1 MGARNI
7 VSDDEEEYEEE
18 EVRDTRDTE
27 AADDEEEDE
36 EDAEEE
42 GQDEYEKDGFI
53 VDDVEEE
60 EEEEVK
66 ESSDEEMKAKKKK
79 RKKRDT
85 EENYELD
92 EDDYE
97 LLQEANVTG
106 FHRPKSGSKKFKR
119 LKKAG
124 RNADI
129 AEEKTGFSDEDDLE
143 EGGHMGSTAEEKLK
157 RSLFGDDEG
166 VPPEDVAEEEEQ
178 PEEEEE
184 EDLGEEDEMADFIV
198 DEEEVDEN
206 GLPVRRK
213 KSKKRMP
220 RQAPGISSSALQEA
234 QDIFGDVDELLSRR
248 KQGLRAKGVDGVE
261 GVDDEGFKRLED
273 EFEPSILAEK
283 YMTAKDDQIRETD
296 VPERFQLS
304 EEISGPVPHN
314 ENTVPEAKWIY
325 EQAFGSLAV
334 PMRAEFQHIA
344 KLDKEEVVKEIS
356 NVLQMFHDQKLEVS
370 FIAMYRKEKCLS
382 LLQDQE
388 QDSADSAEKDEKPKL
403 KMYKALWAIQ
413 LWDRK
418 WLLLQRRKN
427 ALKASYEKR
436 AAEEARRD
444 ENKLNILESVLQSL
458 DDAESERTVDDIDA
472 KFNLHFPPD
481 EVEVEE
487 GQFKRPKRKS
497 LYSIC
502 RKCRLGGLSQKF
514 SLSSEQLGENLQLM
528 YKKHEVDDASV
539 TPEDVAA
546 EFSVREFSDS
556 QSVLKGA
563 RHMAAVEISCE
574 PTVKEYARSVY
585 MEKALVTTRP
595 TTDGDSAIDSFH
607 QYAGV
612 KWLVNKPISMFDDAQ
627 WLLIQKAEEEK
638 LLQVT
643 IGLPKEVIDDLMG
656 ELESHYL
663 SDGVSRAAQLWNEQ
677 RKLIVKEALSQ
688 YILPN
693 MEKEARMVLTTR
705 AKSWL
710 VQDYGMKLW
719 TKASVAPYKRQKRD
733 EEHPDEDSET
743 RVMACCQGSIKDP
756 TTFVMLDSSGEVL
769 DTLFTSHFSIRS
781 KNPAQ
786 MKRKEIDQQRFLK
799 FMMDHQPHV
808 VALGASNIYCKH
820 LKDGIYEA
828 IFKIV
833 EEHPREFTDGL
844 DTLNVVYGDVVLPS
858 LYEKSRISQDQLPTQ
873 KGLVRRATA
882 LGRYLQNPLAMVAT
896 LCGPGREI
904 LSLKLHSLEH
914 FLNPDER
921 YEAIEQVM
929 VTITNQVGVDINL
942 AASHEWMF
950 SPLQFVSGLGPRK
963 AASLQRAILRAGRI
977 NTRRELLTTLGAM
990 KRLVFINAAGF
1001 LRVRGT
1007 GQAATGNHVMDP
1019 LDDTRIH
1026 PESYELAKK
1035 MAEDVYCEDL
1045 GQDIEDMD
1053 EEAQEMAIEHVKSN
1067 PHVLKALDIDEYA
1080 RSVEQRIGDR
1090 KNETLSDIKIELLQG
1105 FQEWRTQHKQPTQD
1119 EEFYLLTGESEET
1132 LSEGKIVQ
1140 ATVRFVQNNRVICD
1154 LESGLT
1160 GMVIKEEL
1168 SDDRDIDPIEKI
1180 TEGSILTCRVKSIQ
1194 KAKYLVDLTCKASE
1208 LRGDHWQNGQ
1218 IKDPF
1223 YAKDESLLHSEQ
1235 EKAKKEKELAK
1246 KSFKSRMIVHP
1257 RFQNISA
1264 EEAMEVLSD
1273 KDAGESVIRP
1283 SYRGPSYLTLTL
1295 KVCDGVYAHKDIVEG
1310 GKDHRDFTTYL
1321 RLGKTLSI
1329 GEDTFED
1336 LDEVIDRYVDPLV
1349 SNLKAILA
1357 YRKFRRG
1364 TKAEVDDVLRKEK
1377 YENPTRI
1384 PYYLSVS
1391 HEHPGAFILA
1401 YIRSTNP
1408 HHEYVGLYPKGFKFR
1423 KRMFDNLDKLIAYFQ
1438 KHINDLVQDS
1448 LPPIRSVAAMV
1459 PMKSPGPGGSAGGGG
1474 SVGSGWGGSNTNSG
1488 AGGDGGWQG
1497 HSGADWERSST
1508 PGSRTGGNDFNHN
1521 NASDGPPSGLPR
1533 PPHGRDRE
1541 RGGRVGGGRFGG
1553 WNEGRGGG
1561 FGRGENDGRGQSM
1574 RGRWNEDRRGRNSFR
1589 GRSVGRGSYESNNST
1604 RYGQSPDAKDAGG
1617 SFSNQQGGDGW
1628 GSKTDEWGSNSGNR
1642 IQDSPARGGWTVSSG
1657 ESGWSKQGN
1666 DGHDIGKSSDGWNAA
1681 KINDR
1686 DATSKDNAGGWDSA
1700 SKGVISGWDSD
1711 PISGNG
1717 GWDASNKAGHND
1729 GRMNSVK
1736 SSDKSSVGWGGAEAA
1751 MGRSDKS
1758 SVGWGGT
1765 EAAMGQHRQATA
1777 DGWGGTE
1784 ARGQLQQATTDSWA
1798 MDGGKETDSA
1808 LKGWTKEVDGWNDG
1822 ATVHKAN
1829 AGGSGWV

>member
-18 EVRDTRDTE
+18 EVRDARDTE

-370 FIAMYRKEKCLS
+370 FIAMYRKEKCLN

-502 RKCRLGGLSQKF
+502 RKSRLGGLSQKF

-546 EFSVREFSDS
+546 EFSVREFGDS

-743 RVMACCQGSIKDP
+743 RVMACCQGSLQDP

-786 MKRKEIDQQRFLK
+786 IKRKEIDQQRFLK

-1497 HSGADWERSST
+1497 HAGADWERSST

-1700 SKGVISGWDSD
+1700 SKGVIGGWDSD

-1784 ARGQLQQATTDSWA
+1784 TRGQLQQATTDSWA

>member
-1 MGARNI
+1 MHLSLSKSFTMGARNI

-18 EVRDTRDTE
+18 EPRDAHDTE
-27 AADDEEEDE
+27 AADNEEDE

-60 EEEEVK
+60 EEEETR

-79 RKKRDT
+79 RKKRET

-124 RNADI
+124 RNADVE
-129 AEEKTGFSDEDDLE
+129 EEKTGFSDEDDME
-143 EGGHMGSTAEEKLK
+143 EGGRTGSTAEEKLK

-248 KQGLRAKGVDGVE
+248 KQGLRAKGLDGE
-261 GVDDEGFKRLED
+261 GIDDEGFKRLED

-325 EQAFGSLAV
+325 EQAFGTLAV
-334 PMRAEFQHIA
+334 PMRVEFQHIA

-356 NVLQMFHDQKLEVS
+356 NVLQMFHDQKLEVP
-370 FIAMYRKEKCLS
+370 FIAMYRKEKCLN
-382 LLQDQE
+382 LLQEQE
-388 QDSADSAEKDEKPKL
+388 QEQNLTDNADKDEKPNYL

-413 LWDRK
+413 RLDRK

-436 AAEEARRD
+436 AAEEASRD
-444 ENKLNILESVLQSL
+444 DNKLNILESVLQSL
-458 DDAESERTVDDIDA
+458 VNAESERIVDDIDA

-481 EVEVEE
+481 EVEIEE

-502 RKCRLGGLSQKF
+502 RKSGLGGLSQKF

-528 YKKHEVDDASV
+528 YKKHEVEDANV
-539 TPEDVAA
+539 TPEEVAA
-546 EFSVREFSDS
+546 EFSAREFGDS

-574 PTVKEYARSVY
+574 PTVKEHARSVY
-585 MEKALVTTRP
+585 MEKALVSTKP

-643 IGLPKEVIDDLMG
+643 IGLPKEVIDDLTG

-693 MEKEARMVLTTR
+693 MGKEARMVLTTR

-710 VQDYGMKLW
+710 VQDYGMQLW
-719 TKASVAPYKRQKRD
+719 KKASVAPYKRQKRD
-733 EEHPDEDSET
+733 EEHADEDSET
-743 RVMACCQGSIKDP
+743 RVMACCQGSFKDP
-756 TTFVMLDSSGEVL
+756 TTFVMLDSSGEVV
-769 DTLFTSHFSIRS
+769 DTLFMSHFSIRS

-786 MKRKEIDQQRFLK
+786 IKRKEIDQQRFLK

-808 VALGASNIYCKH
+808 VALGASNLQCKH

-921 YEAIEQVM
+921 YEAIEQIM
-929 VTITNQVGVDINL
+929 VTVTNQVGVDINL

-963 AASLQRAILRAGRI
+963 AASLQRAILRAGRVH
-977 NTRRELLTTLGAM
+977 TRRELLTTLGAM

-1007 GQAATGNHVMDP
+1007 GQAATSNHVMDP

-1045 GQDIEDMD
+1045 GQDIDDMD

-1067 PHVLKALDIDEYA
+1067 PHVLKALDIDEYG
-1080 RSVEQRIGDR
+1080 RSVEQRTGER
-1090 KNETLSDIKIELLQG
+1090 KNETLNDIKVELLQG
-1105 FQEWRTQHKQPTQD
+1105 FQEWRPQHKLPTQD

-1132 LSEGKIVQ
+1132 LAEGKIVQ
-1140 ATVRFVQNNRVICD
+1140 ATVRFVQNQRVICD

-1160 GMVIKEEL
+1160 GMIVKEEL

-1180 TEGSILTCRVKSIQ
+1180 TEGSILTCRVKCIQ

-1208 LRGDHWQNGQ
+1208 LRGDHWQSGQ
-1218 IKDPF
+1218 SKDPY
-1223 YAKDESLLHSEQ
+1223 YAKDESVLHSEE

-1246 KSFKSRMIVHP
+1246 KSFKARMIVHP
-1257 RFQNISA
+1257 RFHNISA
-1264 EEAMEVLSD
+1264 EEAVQALSD
-1273 KDAGESVIRP
+1273 KDAGECMIRP

-1295 KVCDGVYAHKDIVEG
+1295 KVCDGVYAHKDIIEG
-1310 GKDHRDFTTYL
+1310 GKDNRDMTTYL

-1349 SNLKAILA
+1349 SNLKAILS

-1391 HEHPGAFILA
+1391 HEHPGAFILS

-1423 KRMFDNLDKLIAYFQ
+1423 KRMSDNLDKLIAYFQ

-1474 SVGSGWGGSNTNSG
+1474 SVGSGWGGSATNS
-1488 AGGDGGWQG
+1488 
-1497 HSGADWERSST
+1497 ADWERSST

-1533 PPHGRDRE
+1533 PPYGRDRV
-1541 RGGRVGGGRFGG
+1541 RGGRAGGGRFGA

-1561 FGRGENDGRGQSM
+1561 FGRGGNDARGGGM
-1574 RGRWNEDRRGRNSFR
+1574 RGRWSEDGGNRRGRNFVRDR
-1589 GRSVGRGSYESNNST
+1589 GGGRGSYESNMST
-1604 RYGQSPDAKDAGG
+1604 RWGQTSDAKDAGG

-1666 DGHDIGKSSDGWNAA
+1666 DGHDIGKASDGWNSA
-1681 KINDR
+1681 KINNR
-1686 DATSKDNAGGWDSA
+1686 DATSKDNAGGWDSG
-1700 SKGVISGWDSD
+1700 SKGVIGGWDSD
-1711 PISGNG
+1711 PIGGNS
-1717 GWDASNKAGHND
+1717 GWDASNKAVQND
-1729 GRMNSVK
+1729 GRTNSVK
-1736 SSDKSSVGWGGAEAA
+1736 SSDKSSVGWGG
-1751 MGRSDKS
+1751 
-1758 SVGWGGT
+1758 T
-1765 EAAMGQHRQATA
+1765 EAMGQHRQTTV
-1777 DGWGGTE
+1777 DGWGGME
-1784 ARGQLQQATTDSWA
+1784 SGRGQLQQATTDSWA
-1798 MDGGKETDSA
+1798 MDVDKETDSA
-1808 LKGWTKEVDGWNDG
+1808 SKGWTKDADGWGGG
-1822 ATVHKAN
+1822 AANHISN
-1829 AGGSGWV
+1829 AGGSGWE